1 MCIRDRTSTEEENTE
16 FLKTVW
22 DKYKYLAISA
32 VFIVIVTIVGI
43 ERSSSNKNIF
53 NQETSELYSDFVQS
67 LDSVDIDST
76 QKGNDFMSSYPD
88 SVYSRLIALQLAK
101 LHYEKGDKDEATDKL
116 NWIIENTNNGFRQ
129 KYDPIEVTAKY
140 RLALLFL
147 DQEKFKES
155 LDLLETIDDKT
166 ASIYELI
173 GDCYVYLEA
182 NDNARI
188 NYLKAMEAS
197 PSESVKSIIKMKLS
211 DIN

>member
-1 MCIRDRTSTEEENTE
+1 MVNLTSTEEENTE
-16 FLKTVW
+16 FLKTLW

-32 VFIVIVTIVGI
+32 VFIVILTIVGI

-67 LDSVDIDST
+67 LDSVDIDSI

-101 LHYEKGDKDEATDKL
+101 LYYEEGDKDEATDKL
-116 NWIIENTNNGFRQ
+116 NWIIENTNKGFRQ

-155 LDLLETIDDKT
+155 LDLLETIEDKT

>member
-1 MCIRDRTSTEEENTE
+1 
-16 FLKTVW
+16 
-22 DKYKYLAISA
+22 
-32 VFIVIVTIVGI
+32 
-43 ERSSSNKNIF
+43 
-53 NQETSELYSDFVQS
+53 
-67 LDSVDIDST
+67 
-76 QKGNDFMSSYPD
+76 MSSYPD

-101 LHYEKGDKDEATDKL
+101 LYYEEGDKDEATVKL
-116 NWIIENTNNGFRQ
+116 NWIIENTNKGFRQ

-147 DQEKFKES
+147 DQQKFKES
-155 LDLLETIDDKT
+155 LDLLEAIEDKT

-173 GDCYVYLEA
+173 GDCYVYLGA

-211 DIN
+211 GIN

>member
-1 MCIRDRTSTEEENTE
+1 MVNLTSTEEENTE
-16 FLKTVW
+16 FLKTLW
-22 DKYKYLAISA
+22 DKYKYLAIST
-32 VFIVIVTIVGI
+32 VFVVIFTIVGI
-43 ERSSSNKNIF
+43 ERSSSNKSIF

-67 LDSVDIDST
+67 LDSVDVDSI

-101 LHYEKGDKDEATDKL
+101 LYYEEGDKDEAIVKL
-116 NWIIENTNNGFRQ
+116 NWIIENTNKGFRQ
-129 KYDPIEVTAKY
+129 KYDPIEVT
-140 RLALLFL
+140 LLFL
-147 DQEKFKES
+147 DQQKFKES
-155 LDLLETIDDKT
+155 LDLLETIEDKT

>member
-1 MCIRDRTSTEEENTE
+1 
-16 FLKTVW
+16 
-22 DKYKYLAISA
+22 
-32 VFIVIVTIVGI
+32 
-43 ERSSSNKNIF
+43 
-53 NQETSELYSDFVQS
+53 
-67 LDSVDIDST
+67 
-76 QKGNDFMSSYPD
+76 MSSYPD

-101 LHYEKGDKDEATDKL
+101 LYYEEGDKDEATVKL
-116 NWIIENTNNGFRQ
+116 NWIIENTNKGFRQ

-147 DQEKFKES
+147 DQQKFKES
-155 LDLLETIDDKT
+155 LDLLETIEDKT